1 MIQDS
6 TITTRMKSVLKEM
19 TNNMNSLEKRF
30 AVFEFQDNLR
40 DFWHYIPIER
50 HGLTIENAQT
60 YTVKKIWDLAEK
72 VDHHPD
78 ILLTYSGIKIILFT
92 HDQSGVTKKD
102 IDFARDLEKIY

>member
-1 MIQDS
+1 MVLTEIEISKILNTDLVNWKLIDS
-6 TITTRMKSVLKEM
+6 KIETFIKRDNVDDLG
-19 TNNMNSLEKRF
+19 NM
-30 AVFEFQDNLR
+30 
-40 DFWHYIPIER
+40 
-50 HGLTIENAQT
+50 
-60 YTVKKIWDLAEK
+60 VKKIWDFSEK

>member
-1 MIQDS
+1 MVLTEIEILKILNTDLVNWQYIDS
-6 TITTRMKSVLKEM
+6 KIETFIKRDNVDDLG
-19 TNNMNSLEKRF
+19 NM
-30 AVFEFQDNLR
+30 
-40 DFWHYIPIER
+40 
-50 HGLTIENAQT
+50 
-60 YTVKKIWDLAEK
+60 VKKIWDFSEK